1 MHFLGNGGLRL
12 FVAALAGVCAA
23 VAVEA
28 KSVAILGN
36 TAKLACSLSAELK
49 KEGMRV
55 QAQGTIARTAA
66 TNALAEAAALS
77 RLVRAASRGATN
89 AHGSAKQAILAA
101 LSQHVENK
109 ISAQARLVHQENAKM
124 DAAAR
129 VLTLKPARAAGKI
142 DGFIQTFSAHK
153 SQGAGGGTAK
163 AYIGRDS
170 ATVGSGAIAYNAR
183 ATFTETYLPGCTKAP
198 YEPGS
203 NTDANKQK
211 LASLLESARQL
222 NTAGG
227 TLIDS
232 SNVNSGCM
240 LLSGKHNGN
249 NGVYKTRSNALAHG
263 GVLGGMWK
271 VTATSSGRQELKVE
285 KLAAWTPTHG
295 DEQEDENDDPA
306 KLDTAIEEFDGM
318 TNNSTGTVLQATKR
332 LTQQMREKILP
343 HKGNQED
350 EGTEETADV
359 PAVDIEAWLAH
370 LASAAPPNSTAARED
385 AQPKEN
391 PQRSINNDGNSG
403 EKKDAHKGQKLLQ
416 QEGNTRAHAAS
427 RATQK
432 ISAAPLS
439 LHAAAAGR
447 S

>member
-1 MHFLGNGGLRL
+1 MHFLGNGGARL
-12 FVAALAGVCAA
+12 FVAAVAGVCAA

-28 KSVAILGN
+28 GNVAILGN
-36 TAKLACSLSAELK
+36 TAKLACALSAELK

-55 QAQGTIARTAA
+55 QAQGTVARTAA
-66 TNALAEAAALS
+66 TDALAEAAALS
-77 RLVRAASRGATN
+77 RLIRAASRGSTN
-89 AHGSAKQAILAA
+89 AHGSAKQAILSA
-101 LSQHVENK
+101 LGQHVENK
-109 ISAQARLVHQENAKM
+109 INAQARLVHQEIARM

-129 VLTLKPARAAGKI
+129 VLTLKLARSAGKI
-142 DGFIQTFSAHK
+142 DGFIQTFSSHK
-153 SQGAGGGTAK
+153 SQGAGGSTAK
-163 AYIGRDS
+163 ACISQHG
-170 ATVGSGAIAYNAR
+170 ATVGGGAINYNAR
-183 ATFTETYLPGCTKAP
+183 ATFTETYLPGCTKAT
-198 YEPGS
+198 YEPWS
-203 NTDANKQK
+203 NNEARRQK
-211 LASLLESARQL
+211 LASLLESAATL
-222 NTAGG
+222 YAAAGQ
-227 TLIDS
+227 LIDS
-232 SNVNSGCM
+232 SNVANGCM
-240 LLSGKHNGN
+240 LLSGKHDGN
-249 NGVYKTRSNALAHG
+249 SGVYKIQTDALAHG

-271 VTATSSGRQELKVE
+271 VTATSDQQDLKVE
-285 KLAAWTPTHG
+285 KLAAWTPTSG
-295 DEQEDENDDPA
+295 DEQEDENDNPA

-359 PAVDIEAWLAH
+359 PAMDIEAWLAH

-385 AQPKEN
+385 TQPKEN
-391 PQRSINNDGNSG
+391 PQRRINNDGSSG

-416 QEGNTRAHAAS
+416 QEGHTRAHTAS

-432 ISAAPLS
+432 ISAALLS

>member
-12 FVAALAGVCAA
+12 FVAAVAGVCAA

-28 KSVAILGN
+28 KSVAILGT
-36 TAKLACSLSAELK
+36 TAQLACALSAELK

-101 LSQHVENK
+101 LSQHVEEK
-109 ISAQARLVHQENAKM
+109 INAQARLVHQEIEQM

-129 VLTLKPARAAGKI
+129 VLTLKLARAAGKI

-153 SQGAGGGTAK
+153 SQGAGGTNAK
-163 AYIGRDS
+163 ACISQHGAAVSSS
-170 ATVGSGAIAYNAR
+170 AIDYNAR
-183 ATFTETYLPGCTKAP
+183 ATFTETYLPGCTKAT
-198 YEPGS
+198 YELWFGNAP
-203 NTDANKQK
+203 NKQK

-222 NTAGG
+222 YAAGDA
-227 TLIDS
+227 LIDS
-232 SNVNSGCM
+232 SDVANGCM

-249 NGVYKTRSNALAHG
+249 NGVYKTQDNALNHG

-271 VTATSSGRQELKVE
+271 VTATSDGQDLKVK
-285 KLAAWTPTHG
+285 KLTAWTPTGG

-306 KLDTAIEEFDGM
+306 RLDTAIEEFDGM

-332 LTQQMREKILP
+332 LTQQKLEKIAP
-343 HKGNQED
+343 QKGNQED

-359 PAVDIEAWLAH
+359 PAMDIEAWLAH

-385 AQPKEN
+385 TQPKEN
-391 PQRSINNDGNSG
+391 PQRSINNEGSSG

-416 QEGNTRAHAAS
+416 QEGHTRAHASS

-432 ISAAPLS
+432 ISAALLS

>member
-1 MHFLGNGGLRL
+1 MHFLGRGGLRL

-28 KSVAILGN
+28 GSVAILGN
-36 TAKLACSLSAELK
+36 TAKLACALSAELK

-55 QAQGTIARTAA
+55 QAQGTVARTAA

-77 RLVRAASRGATN
+77 RLVTAASRGATN
-89 AHGSAKQAILAA
+89 AHGSAQQAILAS
-101 LSQHVENK
+101 LSRHVENK
-109 ISAQARLVHQENAKM
+109 ISAQARLVHQEIAKM

-163 AYIGRDS
+163 ACISRDGADVS
-170 ATVGSGAIAYNAR
+170 SSAIAYNAR

-227 TLIDS
+227 ALIDS
-232 SNVNSGCM
+232 SNVANGCM
-240 LLSGKHNGN
+240 LPSGKHNGN
-249 NGVYKTRSNALAHG
+249 NGVYKTQGNALAHG

-271 VTATSSGRQELKVE
+271 VTATSGGQDLKVK
-285 KLAAWTPTHG
+285 KLTAWTPTHG

-306 KLDTAIEEFDGM
+306 KLDTAIEEFDGT
-318 TNNSTGTVLQATKR
+318 TNNNTGRVLQATKR
-332 LTQQMREKILP
+332 LTQQMREKVAP
-343 HKGNQED
+343 QKGNQED

-359 PAVDIEAWLAH
+359 PAMDIEAWLAH

-385 AQPKEN
+385 TRPKEN
-391 PQRSINNDGNSG
+391 PQRRINNEGSTG

-432 ISAAPLS
+432 ISAALLS